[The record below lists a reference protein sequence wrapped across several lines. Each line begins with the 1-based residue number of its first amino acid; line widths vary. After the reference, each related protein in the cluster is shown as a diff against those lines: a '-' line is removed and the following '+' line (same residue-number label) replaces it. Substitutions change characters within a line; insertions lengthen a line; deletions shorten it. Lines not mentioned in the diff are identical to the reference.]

1 MFSQIIPFKPT
12 QTVILTSLNFSTT
25 LLLRRFFY
33 TFAGTEH
40 EADRRLKSLLFSEMD
55 GIHSGS
61 SSNHSSYNE
70 NGEEIMTPPRVVVLA
85 TTNVPWDLDE
95 AMRRR
100 LEKRIYVPLPNET
113 GRNDL
118 MRLCLNDLE
127 NVLDVNGIQDVVSKT
142 KGFSGSDM
150 KLLCREAAMAPMRKM
165 LGKATPMEIVQLR
178 REGKLNA
185 PPPVSHEDFVDA
197 LTRTRSSVQ
206 EKGQMERY
214 EKWNEQFGSS

>member
-1 MFSQIIPFKPT
+1 
-12 QTVILTSLNFSTT
+12 
-25 LLLRRFFY
+25 
-33 TFAGTEH
+33 
-40 EADRRLKSLLFSEMD
+40 MD

-61 SSNHSSYNE
+61 SSNSRYTNE

-127 NVLDVNGIQDVVSKT
+127 NVLDVNGIQDVVLKT